1 MQADIVD
8 WEENMNKRVIL
19 IGAISMIVAGVGCLH
34 FNHEPGFIAAY
45 TAVGFGLFW
54 IWLAIK

>member
-1 MQADIVD
+1 MD